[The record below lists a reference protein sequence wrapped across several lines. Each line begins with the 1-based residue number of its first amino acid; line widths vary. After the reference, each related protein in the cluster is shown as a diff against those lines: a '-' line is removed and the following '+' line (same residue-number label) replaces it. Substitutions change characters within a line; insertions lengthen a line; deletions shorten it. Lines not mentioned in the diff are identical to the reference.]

1 MAGAVYF
8 IVLVAIGAV
17 LAAFIGT
24 IFLLVPF
31 VVIALGVL
39 VVPPV
44 LAALRNSSVGQPSP
58 GPQGTTTTR
67 EASYE
72 PVTTHTDRRR
82 TR

>member
-17 LAAFIGT
+17 LAAFVGT
-24 IFLLVPF
+24 VFLLFPF
-31 VVIALGVL
+31 VAIALGVL
-39 VVPPV
+39 IVPPL

-58 GPQGTTTTR
+58 PPHGTTTTQ

-72 PVTTHTDRRR
+72 PVRTHEQGRR
-82 TR
+82 TP

>member
-39 VVPPV
+39 VAPPV

-58 GPQGTTTTR
+58 GPQGTTSTR

-72 PVTTHTDRRR
+72 QVTTHTDRRR